1 MKMMVLGF
9 HQFGHWPQMPPWF
22 PVNDGDVDD
31 EDGDDNHDDDDNDDN
46 DDDEDGDGVGIC
58 TNLGAGPRCPPGFLS
73 NSDSVNVLYSPPATT
88 SICCRGGN
96 DKISIC
102 LHYLSGNHWGK

>member
-1 MKMMVLGF
+1 MSPGL
-9 HQFGHWPQMPPWF
+9 

-31 EDGDDNHDDDDNDDN
+31 EDGNDDDDDDDDDDDNDGN

-73 NSDSVNVLYSPPATT
+73 NSDSVNVLYSPLATT

>member
-1 MKMMVLGF
+1 MTRIEVLGF
-9 HQFGHWPQMPPWF
+9 LAIWAAGPKMFPWLPF
-22 PVNDGDVDD
+22 NDGDDAD
-31 EDGDDNHDDDDNDDN
+31 NYGDDDGNDAED
-46 DDDEDGDGVGIC
+46 DGDGVGIC